1 MELACSDEQI
11 CSRLRTDV
19 AVMYAFRIGAV
30 QVDGSQAYGVL
41 PVLAR
46 FRSHLDA
53 SLMEEQF
60 AIQAATAMK
69 DGLVSPAHVVVD
81 TFPREQE
88 ATRP

>member
-1 MELACSDEQI
+1 MELACSDKQI

-41 PVLAR
+41 PAVLAR

-69 DGLVSPAHVVVD
+69 DGLVEPCACGGRHLSA
-81 TFPREQE
+81 
-88 ATRP
+88 